1 MIPILVSK
9 SSANGRSRPRSALT
23 FITLLPLVVCV
34 IACVLTCVSC
44 TDETSS
50 TLVDVTPLGD
60 GLRVLAYA
68 ILGVGVLGVLGK
80 LVK

>member
-1 MIPILVSK
+1 MIPTVSSQLTANRCSTAHRIAK
-9 SSANGRSRPRSALT
+9 SLL
-23 FITLLPLVVCV
+23 ILPL

-50 TLVDVTPLGD
+50 PLVDVTPLGD

-68 ILGVGVLGVLGK
+68 VLGVGVLGVLGK